1 LYKIDFRKVI
11 IFGKKLF
18 ILAIVVATASRVLS
32 HAKAFHYKCVQFNQE
47 MKKQTENK
55 EDYRNK
61 FRDSERR
68 TESKTEKKV
77 KTETQRKDLLR
88 T

>member
-1 LYKIDFRKVI
+1 M
-11 IFGKKLF
+11 
-18 ILAIVVATASRVLS
+18 LAIVVATASRVLS
-32 HAKAFHYKCVQFNQE
+32 RAKTFHYKCVQFNQE
-47 MKKQTENK
+47 MKKQTETK

-77 KTETQRKDLLR
+77 KTETQRKD
-88 T
+88 